1 VSASRKGPLEIAGE
15 SIPLGESRDVHL
27 PIAQS
32 YTGADVSVLVR
43 VWRAPE
49 PGPTVFVTGAVHG
62 DELNGVGIVRE
73 IMLRPEFELQRG
85 TLLLAPVVN
94 VLGFER
100 HSRYLPD
107 RRDLNRSFPGGPSGS
122 LASRLANAVFTEIV
136 GRSDFGIDLHT
147 AAVRRTNYP
156 NVRGDVRDAGVR
168 RIAEAFGCEVIVHS
182 TGQAKTLRRTACDA
196 GVPTIIL
203 EAGTVWRIEPSVQEW
218 GTRGVRNVLIEL
230 GMVEGEPVRPAY
242 QAIFEKTKWV
252 RAESGGFLEFHVAP
266 GDLIDEG
273 QAIATCSSLRGEH
286 LETIEAPLG
295 GVALGMTTLPV
306 AAPGDPVCHLA
317 SPKKGLKRIR
327 RALRGEDDE
336 GLHARTQ
343 SDLSAAISVTDHDP
357 EAAESGEGPGPGV
370 GPVGDA

>member
-1 VSASRKGPLEIAGE
+1 VSAAHEGPLEIGGE
-15 SIPLGESRDVHL
+15 SIPLGESRDVQL
-27 PIAQS
+27 SIAQS
-32 YTGADVSVLVR
+32 YTGADVGVLVR

-73 IMLRPEFELQRG
+73 IMLRPEFELRRG
-85 TLLLAPVVN
+85 TVLLAPVVN

-122 LASRLANAVFTEIV
+122 LAWRLANAVFTEIV
-136 GRSDFGIDLHT
+136 EQSDFGIDLHT

-156 NVRGDVRDAGVR
+156 NVRGDMRERGVR
-168 RIAEAFGCEVIVHS
+168 RIAEAFGCEVIVDS
-182 TGQAKTLRRTACDA
+182 RGQAKTLRRTACAA

-203 EAGTVWRIEPSVQEW
+203 EAGTVWRIEPSVLEW

-230 GMVEGEPVRPAY
+230 DMVEGEPVRPAY

-252 RAESGGFLEFHVAP
+252 RAGAGGFLDFHVAP
-266 GDLIDEG
+266 GDLIEEG
-273 QAIATCSSLRGEH
+273 QAIATCTSLQGGH
-286 LETIEAPLG
+286 LESIESPLE
-295 GVALGMTTLPV
+295 GVVLGMTTLPV

-317 SPKKGLKRIR
+317 IPKKGLKKIR
-327 RALRGEDDE
+327 RALRDEDGE

-343 SDLSAAISVTDHDP
+343 SDLSAAIAVTEPDP
-357 EAAESGEGPGPGV
+357 EAGAATDDDGAGGPAGE
-370 GPVGDA
+370 A